1 MEKAN
6 EHSNGVDE
14 QLQEI
19 REQFI
24 HELSTNFHLYGINE
38 SVGRLYGT
46 LLFENDTLTLDE
58 MSRRLG
64 MSKTSM
70 STGIRQLVDANM
82 ARKVWKK
89 GVRKDLYIGEEDW
102 YASFIAIFSKKWR
115 QGIENNKKASVQ
127 MEKRLLALQK
137 EAPEQA
143 EVIASDLKKI
153 AHAKAYYDWLDRFID
168 FLESGE
174 IFEHLEKN

>member
-6 EHSNGVDE
+6 EHSNGVDQ

-102 YASFIAIFSKKWR
+102 YASFIAIFSKNGAKESKTTKKQACKWKNACLHYR
-115 QGIENNKKASVQ
+115 KKPPNK
-127 MEKRLLALQK
+127 QK
-137 EAPEQA
+137 SSLPT
-143 EVIASDLKKI
+143 
-153 AHAKAYYDWLDRFID
+153 
-168 FLESGE
+168 
-174 IFEHLEKN
+174 